1 MPMTPFSIIT
11 AAIALIVLNVPVS
24 VLLGRLPFITDLTQ
38 ALKEKSPIGG
48 SDDTTSYSRVTG
60 LVGAVIMTSFF
71 WAMANIII
79 FKAFTAIGD
88 IRPLISSVQIFFLV
102 GAAMFL
108 PYAFNQIRSAFAAG
122 PTAAAAAT
130 AAANPPTAT
139 ATKGSALS
147 VTIANLSTAIDDAT
161 FSAAVAA
168 IGLQARRD
176 FQPEW
181 GAGANLKAT
190 RITLNDG
197 AANIDAASDAVIYVG
212 DASDDPTLGMDGV
225 FGYHAQNNG
234 QLPYAFIYL
243 DVCAKYGETWSCTL
257 SHEVLEMLADPTL
270 VIKATGPAPP
280 DAALPGTGAPVQT
293 VSYDLEVCDP
303 TQSDTY
309 VVDKVTVSN
318 FVTKAWF
325 GLPGGS
331 TSTNFLNLPLSPFGV
346 RPKGYFQY
354 EDATGAHTINGT
366 AVDAQRLAARAILDG
381 HRRTARRR
389 AMIPTHP

>member
-1 MPMTPFSIIT
+1 MPMTLFAIIT
-11 AAIALIVLNVPVS
+11 AVIALLVLNLPVA
-24 VLLGRLPFITDLTQ
+24 VLLGRLPFIADLAQ
-38 ALKEKSPIGG
+38 VLKEKSPIGG
-48 SDDTTSYSRVTG
+48 ADDTTSYSRVTG

-130 AAANPPTAT
+130 AAANPPKAT
-139 ATKGSALS
+139 ASNGSSLS
-147 VTIANLSTAIDDAT
+147 VTVANLSTAIDDAAM
-161 FSAAVAA
+161 SAAVAA
-168 IGLQARRD
+168 IALQVSRD

-181 GAGANLKAT
+181 GAGAKLSAV

-225 FGYHAQNNG
+225 FGYHSQNNG

-243 DVCAKYGETWSCTL
+243 DVCAKYGEAWSCTL

-270 VIKATGPAPP
+270 VIKATGPAPVS
-280 DAALPGTGAPVQT
+280 AGAQGQT

-303 TQSDTY
+303 TQGDTY
-309 VVDKVTVSN
+309 QVNNITVSN

-325 GLPGGS
+325 GMPGGS
-331 TSTNFLNLPLSPFGV
+331 AATNFLNLPLSPFTA

-354 EDATGAHTINGT
+354 EDATGAHTVNGT
-366 AVDAQRLAARAILDG
+366 AVDAQRLAARAILAR
-381 HRRTARRR
+381 HRRTGRRQ
-389 AMIPTHP
+389 AMLSPKP

>member
-1 MPMTPFSIIT
+1 MPMTPFSIVT

-79 FKAFTAIGD
+79 FKAFTAIAD
-88 IRPLISSVQIFFLV
+88 IKPLISSVQIFFLV

-130 AAANPPTAT
+130 AAAGGTTAT

-147 VTIANLSTAIDDAT
+147 VTIANLSTAIDDAA

-168 IGLQARRD
+168 IGLQVSRD

-181 GAGANLKAT
+181 GAGADLKAT
-190 RITLNDG
+190 RINLNDG
-197 AANIDAASDAVIYVG
+197 AANIDAATDAVIYIG

-225 FGYHAQNNG
+225 FGYHAQNNSR
-234 QLPYAFIYL
+234 LPYAFIYL
-243 DVCAKYGETWSCTL
+243 DVCAKYGEAWSCTL

-280 DAALPGTGAPVQT
+280 GTGAPGQT

-309 VVDKVTVSN
+309 VINHVTVSN

-331 TSTNFLNLPLSPFGV
+331 NSTNFLNLPLSPFGV

-389 AMIPTHP
+389 TMIATHP